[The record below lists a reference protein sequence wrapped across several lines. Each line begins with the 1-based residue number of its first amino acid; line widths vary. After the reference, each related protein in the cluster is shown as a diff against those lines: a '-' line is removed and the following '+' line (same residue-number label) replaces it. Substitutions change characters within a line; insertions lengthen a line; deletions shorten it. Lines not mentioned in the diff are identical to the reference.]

1 MYLLVT
7 KYEDTVKNTV
17 IRISMP
23 IKKSGLQPFSTTIPA
38 IRQVLGCNLF
48 LYTYPPLSQV
58 ARINYV
64 LKTQALSCI
73 DIEIRTFS
81 VSQGN

>member
-23 IKKSGLQPFSTTIPA
+23 IKKSGLQ
-38 IRQVLGCNLF
+38 
-48 LYTYPPLSQV
+48 
-58 ARINYV
+58 
-64 LKTQALSCI
+64 
-73 DIEIRTFS
+73 
-81 VSQGN
+81 VSQNQQMYYYI